1 MRRPSASVAGSD
13 VQGRGPGRFRRAVG
27 RHGRTATAPA
37 DALTGCEPLESLA
50 GEYELMARRAKRDH
64 SHVALLTC
72 DIDAFTR
79 INDEFG
85 RSRGDSV
92 LAAFAARVQ
101 QTVRASDHV
110 YRSGGEEF
118 VVAAYGADAD
128 GARIAAERVR
138 DAVAAQPC
146 SGVEVSVSIGVAIG
160 LDPGEGHSELFA
172 QSTAAMREAKKHG
185 RGQIVVA
192 G

>member
-1 MRRPSASVAGSD
+1 MRRPSGPAATSNE
-13 VQGRGPGRFRRAVG
+13 QGHEHGRLRRAIH
-27 RHGRTATAPA
+27 RRAAATPA

-50 GEYELMARRAKRDH
+50 GEYAQMARRAKRDR

-72 DIDAFTR
+72 DLDAFAR
-79 INDEFG
+79 VNDEFG
-85 RSRGDSV
+85 RNRGDSV

-118 VVAAYGADAD
+118 VVAAFGADAD

-138 DAVAAQPC
+138 DAIGASPL
-146 SGVEVSVSIGVAIG
+146 SGVHVTVSIGVAIG
-160 LDPGEGHSELFA
+160 TDPGDGPSQLFA
-172 QSTAAMREAKKHG
+172 QSAAAMREAKRLG
-185 RGQIVVA
+185 RGQVFVA
-192 G
+192 D